1 MPKLFLLRLARPT
14 LRTWAEVVKENFQE
28 IRSVPKI
35 LSYSTVCKEF
45 TVFCWQSFALK
56 PERWS
61 YERRKKKSHVYK
73 FDRNFHFRTSSRCF
87 RKSCL
92 LTLSNILCK
101 NDTATL
107 WTTFLPKY
115 NKTLKCWPILP
126 FLIEI
131 CPYPYHPPSTPVT
144 PKDSLDLT
152 IEEAVWEADY
162 KALQDTNVFLD
173 HNKPPIYNTS
183 LK

>member
-14 LRTWAEVVKENFQE
+14 LRTWAEVVKENFQD
-28 IRSVPKI
+28 IRPAPKI
-35 LSYSTVCKEF
+35 MSYSTVCKEF
-45 TVFCWQSFALK
+45 RVFCWQSFALK

-107 WTTFLPKY
+107 WATFLLKY
-115 NKTLKCWPILP
+115 NQTLKCWPIL
-126 FLIEI
+126 IEI
-131 CPYPYHPPSTPVT
+131 CPYHPPSTPVT
-144 PKDSLDLT
+144 PEDSLDLT
-152 IEEAVWEADY
+152 IEEAVWEADHE
-162 KALQDTNVFLD
+162 ALQDTNVFLD
-173 HNKPPIYNTS
+173 HYKPPIYTTS
-183 LK
+183 Q